1 MIIVETFCYGCL
13 FYFGL
18 KGEKF
23 MKIKKFVEEYTK
35 RADQLKEQYL
45 KDNLKITSYV
55 PFLRKDAIAQV
66 IVDRSTYKYENYT
79 KEDGTIGLKKTDE
92 IRINSITQ
100 YILFCRV
107 LIENYTNLEIETN
120 EFVEEYDAL
129 KECGLL
135 DKLMVG
141 SENVPPMIPISE
153 ISELRTLIDMKQK
166 DEIFNRTEIHNYV
179 TKQIERFSALA
190 NVISKPVM
198 DIIAEKLENET
209 GEETDNN
216 NEKNDYLEVV
226 K

>member
-1 MIIVETFCYGCL
+1 MT
-13 FYFGL
+13 
-18 KGEKF
+18 
-23 MKIKKFVEEYTK
+23 IKNFVNEYTK

-45 KDNLKITSYV
+45 KENLKITSYV

-79 KEDGTIGLKKTDE
+79 KEDGTIGNRKTDK
-92 IRINSITQ
+92 IQINSITQ

-107 LIENYTNLEIETN
+107 LIENYTNLEIETK

-141 SENVPPMIPISE
+141 NENVPPMIPVSE

-166 DEIFNRTEIHNYV
+166 DELTNRCEIHNFISGQV
-179 TKQIERFSALA
+179 TRFGELA
-190 NVISKPVM
+190 GVLLNPVFAKIS
-198 DIIAEKLENET
+198 EQLENISAE
-209 GEETDNN
+209 DVDKIK
-216 NEKNDYLEVV
+216 EKANDFLEVV

>member
-1 MIIVETFCYGCL
+1 MT
-13 FYFGL
+13 
-18 KGEKF
+18 
-23 MKIKKFVEEYTK
+23 IKNFVNEYTK

-45 KDNLKITSYV
+45 KENLKITSYV

-141 SENVPPMIPISE
+141 SENVTPMIPVSE

-166 DEIFNRTEIHNYV
+166 DELTNRCEIHNFISGQV
-179 TKQIERFSALA
+179 ARFGELIGIILKPAIDK
-190 NVISKPVM
+190 IS
-198 DIIAEKLENET
+198 EQLENMS
-209 GEETDNN
+209 EEDI
-216 NEKNDYLEVV
+216 EKIKEKANDFLEIV

>member
-1 MIIVETFCYGCL
+1 MT
-13 FYFGL
+13 
-18 KGEKF
+18 
-23 MKIKKFVEEYTK
+23 IKNFVNEYTK

-45 KDNLKITSYV
+45 KENLKITSYV

-79 KEDGTIGLKKTDE
+79 KEDGTIGNRKTDK
-92 IRINSITQ
+92 IQINSITQ

-107 LIENYTNLEIETN
+107 LIENYTNLEIETK

-141 SENVPPMIPISE
+141 NENVPPMIPVSE

-166 DEIFNRTEIHNYV
+166 DELTNRCEIHNFISGQV
-179 TKQIERFSALA
+179 TRFGELA
-190 NVISKPVM
+190 GVLLNPVFDKIS
-198 DIIAEKLENET
+198 EQLENISDEDV
-209 GEETDNN
+209 DNIK
-216 NEKNDYLEVV
+216 EKANDFLEVV

>member
-1 MIIVETFCYGCL
+1 MT
-13 FYFGL
+13 
-18 KGEKF
+18 
-23 MKIKKFVEEYTK
+23 IKNFVNEYTK

-45 KDNLKITSYV
+45 KENLKITSYV

-79 KEDGTIGLKKTDE
+79 KEDGTIGNRKTDK
-92 IRINSITQ
+92 IQINSITQ

-107 LIENYTNLEIETN
+107 LIENYTNLEIETK

-141 SENVPPMIPISE
+141 NENVPPMIPVSE

-166 DEIFNRTEIHNYV
+166 DELTNRCEIHNFISGQV
-179 TKQIERFSALA
+179 TRFGELA
-190 NVISKPVM
+190 GILLNPVFDKIS
-198 DIIAEKLENET
+198 EQLENISDE
-209 GEETDNN
+209 DVDKIK
-216 NEKNDYLEVV
+216 EKANDFLEVV

>member
-1 MIIVETFCYGCL
+1 MT
-13 FYFGL
+13 
-18 KGEKF
+18 
-23 MKIKKFVEEYTK
+23 IKNFVNEYTK

-45 KDNLKITSYV
+45 KENLKITSYV

-79 KEDGTIGLKKTDE
+79 KEDGTIGNRKTDK
-92 IRINSITQ
+92 IQINSITQ

-107 LIENYTNLEIETN
+107 LIENYTNLEIETK

-141 SENVPPMIPISE
+141 NENVPPMIPVSE

-166 DEIFNRTEIHNYV
+166 DELTNRCEIHNFISGQV
-179 TKQIERFSALA
+179 ARFGELIGIILKPAIDK
-190 NVISKPVM
+190 IS
-198 DIIAEKLENET
+198 EQLENMS
-209 GEETDNN
+209 EEDI
-216 NEKNDYLEVV
+216 EKIKEKANDFLEIV

>member
-1 MIIVETFCYGCL
+1 MT
-13 FYFGL
+13 
-18 KGEKF
+18 
-23 MKIKKFVEEYTK
+23 IKNFVNEYTK

-45 KDNLKITSYV
+45 KENLKITSYV

-79 KEDGTIGLKKTDE
+79 KEDGTIGNRKTDK
-92 IRINSITQ
+92 IQINSITQ

-107 LIENYTNLEIETN
+107 LIENYTNLEIETK

-141 SENVPPMIPISE
+141 NENVPPMIPVSE

-166 DEIFNRTEIHNYV
+166 DELTNRCEIHNFISGQV
-179 TKQIERFSALA
+179 TRFGELA
-190 NVISKPVM
+190 GVLLNPVFDKIS
-198 DIIAEKLENET
+198 EQLENISDE
-209 GEETDNN
+209 DVDKIK
-216 NEKNDYLEVV
+216 EKANDFLEVV